1 MSNRQQAKRARFA
14 AFAKKM
20 HFQWRMA
27 RKYRNTP
34 GYLGVTGN
42 LKVNGVDWG
51 RGVIFATPSL
61 RSKPFQPPNPA
72 LMDNEFDEYGSP
84 VAQLAQTRT
93 SSFTGTVVLR
103 EFNPDAS
110 GTFFGRKP

>member
-1 MSNRQQAKRARFA
+1 MSNRQQAKHAKFA

-42 LKVNGVDWG
+42 IKVNGVDWG
-51 RGVIFATPSL
+51 RGVIFATQSL
-61 RSKPFQPPNPA
+61 RSKPFQPPNPGV
-72 LMDNEFDEYGSP
+72 MDNEFDEYGSP
-84 VAQLAQTRT
+84 IAQTRT
-93 SSFTGTVVLR
+93 SSFAGTVVLR
-103 EFNPDAS
+103 EFNPGAS
-110 GTFFGRKP
+110 CTFFGRKP